1 VNELMT
7 IGSHACIFFSIV
19 NFSPASVEIKGG
31 HLNSFL
37 RKRVTNWL
45 AEHGLKRQK
54 GGDYLSYFEST
65 HALSSVLLTR
75 NKNPKERKSGRVTNG
90 GPS

>member
-7 IGSHACIFFSIV
+7 IGSHAFFFSIV

-37 RKRVTNWL
+37 WKRVTNWL

-54 GGDYLSYFEST
+54 G
-65 HALSSVLLTR
+65 
-75 NKNPKERKSGRVTNG
+75 
-90 GPS
+90 